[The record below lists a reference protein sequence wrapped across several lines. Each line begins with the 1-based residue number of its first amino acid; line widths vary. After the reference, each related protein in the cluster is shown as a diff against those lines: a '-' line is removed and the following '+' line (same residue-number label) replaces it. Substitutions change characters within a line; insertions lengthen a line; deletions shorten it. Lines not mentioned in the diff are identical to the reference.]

1 MGVFYRLLGNT
12 LISSVTNLTVWF
24 ALVFFVY
31 LETRSVIATSVTSG
45 LYFVMS
51 SLSGFWFGS
60 LLDRHRKKSVML
72 VSGGGSLVLYS
83 VGLALY
89 VMAPA
94 EALADP
100 GSPILW
106 AFVLLLLI
114 GVIAGNIRYV
124 ALPALVTVLIPEDR
138 RDRANGLSGTATGLA
153 SLIVS
158 AISGLLVGLAGMY
171 WVFILAIAL
180 LVVTSVHLA
189 VLSLPEPDPEATRA
203 EDATPTIDLRGTLVH
218 IMAVPGLIA
227 LILFTTFNNFL
238 GGVFA
243 GLLDAY
249 GLSLVSVQAW
259 GVLWMILSSGIIIS
273 GLAVARWGL
282 GRNPLRVLFAAN
294 IIGWVIS
301 SLFTIRPSVMLLAV
315 GMLLYMS
322 IVPVIEAAEQT
333 IIQKVVPQERQGRVF
348 GFAQSVELAATPL
361 TTFAIGPVA
370 ELVFIPF
377 MTTGAGAER
386 IGSWFGVGPDRGI
399 ALVFTLTG
407 IIGFVITLVA
417 MRSKHYQLLSQRY
430 LEE

>member
-1 MGVFYRLLGNT
+1 M
-12 LISSVTNLTVWF
+12 
-24 ALVFFVY
+24 
-31 LETRSVIATSVTSG
+31 
-45 LYFVMS
+45 
-51 SLSGFWFGS
+51 
-60 LLDRHRKKSVML
+60 
-72 VSGGGSLVLYS
+72 LYS

-89 VMAPA
+89 AMAPA

-333 IIQKVVPQERQGRVF
+333 IIQKVVPQKRQGRVF